1 MVREIRCTAPGSA
14 TMTDWNSD
22 TGINSTSQRDS
33 AMKSASTAS
42 PVISAISLNVSPAFS
57 CPSDCRAPP
66 SPSDRGSHRAAQ
78 HDAEVR
84 GFLAPVGNRFIGFER
99 NDARAIDQLL
109 QAFGGEVLEQSYL
122 FLEKCLWV
130 HGFGVRVFIHFGK
143 TPGRCPRKESS
154 RWSCPERSWRSR
166 CPAGRSA

>member
-1 MVREIRCTAPGSA
+1 
-14 TMTDWNSD
+14 MTDWNSD

-42 PVISAISLNVSPAFS
+42 PVISAISPNVSPAFKL
-57 CPSDCRAPP
+57 PERMPRAAIAE
-66 SPSDRGSHRAAQ
+66 DRGSHRAAQ
-78 HDAEVR
+78 DDTEVR

-122 FLEKCLWV
+122 LFQKVC
-130 HGFGVRVFIHFGK
+130 VFMVFEDM
-143 TPGRCPRKESS
+143 PV
-154 RWSCPERSWRSR
+154 
-166 CPAGRSA
+166 AG